1 MDSLTTFGYTKDGKV
16 YLKGYL
22 NFPDREIGLVKE
34 SEEASLQYF
43 IKRFELAENKVKEL
57 VEAVA
62 KTTNKGSYLMKLVH
76 MRTYLAEFNGLGDFP
91 TLFEK
96 LDELEQDI
104 RAYIQENRIK
114 NHEIKTNL
122 LKEAES
128 YSQGNNWNVFT
139 KKFKELKLR
148 WIKTGS
154 TFEEEEA
161 KFNEAFDKYYNT
173 FFERKNRFFEQRRE
187 LMENRRIRYEA
198 ILAEMAKINA
208 EMPENAQQQMT
219 HLQKQWK
226 VVGKINAR
234 FFKELTKKMQNEVKV
249 FNEKLK
255 RLQERIQAN
264 PIERKKELCEKVEG
278 MLRSDAALQIAI
290 VKSIQAEWK
299 RLGKLKHPMD
309 KDYNTRF
316 KIACNEI
323 FETFFLDQT
332 AKTKYEHFDE
342 KTRFEQLKIK
352 IRLLKDS
359 IKEDE
364 TILNQLNARD
374 GYFAKRYTGNS
385 GETGPIDMEKLNQI
399 NKLKTKQRILK
410 KLQSQLMS
418 NY

>member
-1 MDSLTTFGYTKDGKV
+1 MDSLNTFGYTKDGKV
-16 YLKGYL
+16 FLKGYF

-43 IKRFELAENKVKEL
+43 IKRFELAESKVTDL
-57 VEAVA
+57 A
-62 KTTNKGSYLMKLVH
+62 KAIQNTTNKGSYLMKLVH

-91 TLFEK
+91 SLFRK
-96 LDELEQDI
+96 LDELEAEI
-104 RAYIQENRIK
+104 RSYIHENRIK

-122 LKEAES
+122 LKEAEVL
-128 YSQGNNWNVFT
+128 SQGTNWNVFT

-154 TFEEEEA
+154 TFEDEEEI
-161 KFNEAFDKYYNT
+161 FNKAFDNYYNT
-173 FFERKNRFFEQRRE
+173 FFERKNQFFEQRKALLE
-187 LMENRRIRYEA
+187 SRRIRYEE
-198 ILAEMAKINA
+198 ILAEMARINA
-208 EMPENAQQQMT
+208 EMPENAQKEIT
-219 HLQKQWK
+219 RLQKQWK

-234 FFKELTKKMQNEVKV
+234 FFKELTKKMHAEVKI

-255 RLQERIQAN
+255 RLQERINAN

-278 MLRSDAALQIAI
+278 MLRTDEPLQIAL

-332 AKTKYEHFDE
+332 AKTKYEHFSE

-364 TILNQLNARD
+364 FVLNQLNARD
-374 GYFAKRYTGNS
+374 GYSANRRPVGS
-385 GETGPIDMEKLNQI
+385 EGSSIDMEKLNQI

>member
-16 YLKGYL
+16 YLKGYFD
-22 NFPDREIGLVKE
+22 FPDREIGVVKE

-43 IKRFELAENKVKEL
+43 VKRFELAANKVKEL
-57 VEAVA
+57 AQAVA
-62 KTTNKGSYLMKLVH
+62 TSTNKGSYLMKLIH
-76 MRTYLAEFNGLGDFP
+76 MRTYLAAFNGLGDFP
-91 TLFEK
+91 ALFRQ
-96 LDELEQDI
+96 LDELEKEI
-104 RAYIQENRIK
+104 RDYIHQNRIK
-114 NHEIKTNL
+114 NHEIKLGL
-122 LKEAES
+122 LKEAETL
-128 YSQGNNWNVFT
+128 SQGNNWNVFT

-154 TFEEEEA
+154 TFEEEEE

-173 FFERKNRFFEQRRE
+173 FFERKAQFFEQRKA
-187 LMENRRIRYEA
+187 LMEKRRIRYEEL
-198 ILAEMAKINA
+198 LAAMAKINA
-208 EMPENAQQQMT
+208 EMPDNAQQEMT
-219 HLQKQWK
+219 RLQKQWK

-234 FFKELTKKMQNEVKV
+234 FYKELTKKMNQEVKI

-255 RLQERIQAN
+255 KIQERIQAN
-264 PIERKKELCEKVEG
+264 PIERKKELCEKVEN
-278 MLRSDAALQIAI
+278 MLRTDAPLQIAL

-323 FETFFLDQT
+323 FETFFLDQA
-332 AKTKYEHFDE
+332 AKAKYEHFHE

-359 IKEDE
+359 IREDE
-364 TILNQLNARD
+364 QVLNQLNARD
-374 GYFAKRYTGNS
+374 GYPGRRLAGKTEN
-385 GETGPIDMEKLNQI
+385 TAPIDMEKLNQI

-410 KLQSQLMS
+410 KLQAQLMS

>member
-16 YLKGYL
+16 FLKGYFD
-22 NFPDREIGLVKE
+22 FPDREIGLVKE

-43 IKRFELAENKVKEL
+43 TKRFELAESKVAEL
-57 VEAVA
+57 A
-62 KTTNKGSYLMKLVH
+62 KAIQNTTNKGSYLMKLVH

-91 TLFEK
+91 SLFRK
-96 LDELEQDI
+96 LDELEAEI
-104 RAYIQENRIK
+104 RSYIHENRIK

-122 LKEAES
+122 LKEAEVL
-128 YSQGNNWNVFT
+128 SQGTNWNVFT

-154 TFEEEEA
+154 TFEDEEES
-161 KFNEAFDKYYNT
+161 FNKAFDNYYNT
-173 FFERKNRFFEQRRE
+173 FFERKNQFFEQRKALLE
-187 LMENRRIRYEA
+187 SRRIRYEE
-198 ILAEMAKINA
+198 IIAEMARINA
-208 EMPENAQQQMT
+208 EMPENAQQEIT
-219 HLQKQWK
+219 RLQKQWK

-234 FFKELTKKMQNEVKV
+234 FFKELTKKMHAEVKI

-255 RLQERIQAN
+255 RLQERINAN
-264 PIERKKELCEKVEG
+264 PIERKRELCEKVEG
-278 MLRSDAALQIAI
+278 MLRTDGPLQIAL

-332 AKTKYEHFDE
+332 AKTKYEHFSE

-364 TILNQLNARD
+364 FVLNQLNARD
-374 GYFAKRYTGNS
+374 GYSANRRS
-385 GETGPIDMEKLNQI
+385 GDSEGSPIDMEKLNQI

>member
-16 YLKGYL
+16 FLKGYFD
-22 NFPDREIGLVKE
+22 FPDREIGLVKE

-43 IKRFELAENKVKEL
+43 IKRFELAESKVAEL
-57 VEAVA
+57 AEAIQN
-62 KTTNKGSYLMKLVH
+62 TTNKGSYLMKLVH

-91 TLFEK
+91 SLFRK
-96 LDELEQDI
+96 LDELEAEI
-104 RAYIQENRIK
+104 RSYIHENRIK

-122 LKEAES
+122 LKEAEVL
-128 YSQGNNWNVFT
+128 SQGTNWNVFT

-154 TFEEEEA
+154 TFENEEES
-161 KFNEAFDKYYNT
+161 FNKAFDNYYNT
-173 FFERKNRFFEQRRE
+173 FFERKNQFFEQRKALLE
-187 LMENRRIRYEA
+187 SRRIRYEE
-198 ILAEMAKINA
+198 ILAEMARINA
-208 EMPENAQQQMT
+208 EMPENAQQEIT
-219 HLQKQWK
+219 RLQKQWK

-234 FFKELTKKMQNEVKV
+234 FFKELTKKMHAEVKI

-255 RLQERIQAN
+255 RLQERINAN

-278 MLRSDAALQIAI
+278 MLRTDEPLQIAL

-332 AKTKYEHFDE
+332 AKTKYEHFSE

-364 TILNQLNARD
+364 FVLNQLNARD
-374 GYFAKRYTGNS
+374 GYSANRRS
-385 GETGPIDMEKLNQI
+385 GDSEGSSIDMEKLNQI

>member
-1 MDSLTTFGYTKDGKV
+1 MDSLTTFGYTSDGKV
-16 YLKGYL
+16 FLKGYF

-43 IKRFELAENKVKEL
+43 IKRFELAENKVAEL
-57 VEAVA
+57 AQA
-62 KTTNKGSYLMKLVH
+62 IKNTTNKGSYLMKLIH
-76 MRTYLAEFNGLGDFP
+76 MRTYLTNFNGLGDFP
-91 TLFEK
+91 SLFRK
-96 LDELEQDI
+96 LDELEAEI
-104 RAYIQENRIK
+104 RAYIHENRVK

-122 LKEAES
+122 LKEAEALS
-128 YSQGNNWNVFT
+128 HGTNWNVFT
-139 KKFKELKLR
+139 KKFKDLKLR

-154 TFEEEEA
+154 TFEEEEES
-161 KFNEAFDKYYNT
+161 FNKAFDKYYNY
-173 FFERKNRFFEQRRE
+173 FFERKNQFFEQRR
-187 LMENRRIRYEA
+187 LLLENRRIRYEE
-198 ILAEMAKINA
+198 ILAAMSKINA
-208 EMPENAQQQMT
+208 EMPENAQQEMT
-219 HLQKQWK
+219 RLQKQWK

-234 FFKELTKKMQNEVKV
+234 FFKELTKKMNSEVKI

-255 RLQERIQAN
+255 RLQERINAN
-264 PIERKKELCEKVEG
+264 PIERKKELCEKVEN
-278 MLRSDAALQIAI
+278 MLRTDAPLQIAL

-332 AKTKYEHFDE
+332 AKTKYEHFNE

-364 TILNQLNARD
+364 IVLNQLNARD
-374 GYFAKRYTGNS
+374 GYAAKRHTGDS
-385 GETGPIDMEKLNQI
+385 ESSSIDMEKLNQI

>member
-16 YLKGYL
+16 FLKGYFD
-22 NFPDREIGLVKE
+22 FPDREIGLVKE

-43 IKRFELAENKVKEL
+43 IKRFELAENKVAEL
-57 VEAVA
+57 TEAIES
-62 KTTNKGSYLMKLVH
+62 TTNKGSYLMKLVH
-76 MRTYLAEFNGLGDFP
+76 MRTYLTEFNGLGDFP
-91 TLFEK
+91 SLFHK
-96 LDELEQDI
+96 LDELETEI
-104 RAYIQENRIK
+104 RSYIQENRVK

-122 LKEAES
+122 LKEAEVLS
-128 YSQGNNWNVFT
+128 HGSNWNVFT

-154 TFEEEEA
+154 TFEEEEDG
-161 KFNEAFDKYYNT
+161 FNSTFDSYYNS
-173 FFERKNRFFEQRRE
+173 FFERKNQFFEQRKALLE
-187 LMENRRIRYEA
+187 SRRIRYEE
-198 ILAEMAKINA
+198 ILAEMAEINA
-208 EMPENAQQQMT
+208 KMPENAQQEIAR
-219 HLQKQWK
+219 LQKQWK

-234 FFKELTKKMQNEVKV
+234 FFKELTKKMYGEVKI

-255 RLQERIQAN
+255 RLQERINAN
-264 PIERKKELCEKVEG
+264 PIDRKKDLCEKVEN
-278 MLRSDAALQIAI
+278 MLRTDEPLQIAL

-332 AKTKYEHFDE
+332 AKTKYEHFSE

-364 TILNQLNARD
+364 TVLNQLNARD
-374 GYFAKRYTGNS
+374 GYSANRYVGDS
-385 GETGPIDMEKLNQI
+385 EGSSIDMEKLNQI

>member
-16 YLKGYL
+16 FLKGYFD
-22 NFPDREIGLVKE
+22 FPDREIGLVKE

-43 IKRFELAENKVKEL
+43 IKRFELAENKVAEL
-57 VEAVA
+57 A
-62 KTTNKGSYLMKLVH
+62 KAIQNTTNKGSYLMKLVH

-91 TLFEK
+91 SLFRK
-96 LDELEQDI
+96 LDELEAEI
-104 RAYIQENRIK
+104 RSYIHENRIK

-122 LKEAES
+122 LKEAEVL
-128 YSQGNNWNVFT
+128 SQGTNWNVFT

-154 TFEEEEA
+154 TFEEEEES
-161 KFNEAFDKYYNT
+161 FNKAFDNYYNT
-173 FFERKNRFFEQRRE
+173 FFERKTQFFEQRKALLE
-187 LMENRRIRYEA
+187 SRRIRYEE
-198 ILAEMAKINA
+198 ILAAMARINA
-208 EMPENAQQQMT
+208 EMPENAQQEIT
-219 HLQKQWK
+219 RLQKQWK

-234 FFKELTKKMQNEVKV
+234 FFKELTKKMQAEVKT

-255 RLQERIQAN
+255 RLQERINAN

-278 MLRSDAALQIAI
+278 MLRTDQPLQIAL

-332 AKTKYEHFDE
+332 AKTKYEHFSE

-364 TILNQLNARD
+364 FVLNQLNARD
-374 GYFAKRYTGNS
+374 GYSANRRS
-385 GETGPIDMEKLNQI
+385 GDSEGSSIDMEKLNQI

>member
-16 YLKGYL
+16 FLKGYFD
-22 NFPDREIGLVKE
+22 FPDREIGLVKE

-43 IKRFELAENKVKEL
+43 IKRFELAENKVAEL
-57 VEAVA
+57 AKAVA
-62 KTTNKGSYLMKLVH
+62 STTNKGSYLMKLVH
-76 MRTYLAEFNGLGDFP
+76 MRTYLTEFNGLGDFP
-91 TLFEK
+91 ALFRK
-96 LDELEQDI
+96 LDELEAEI
-104 RAYIQENRIK
+104 RAYIYENRIK
-114 NHEIKTNL
+114 NHQIKTEL
-122 LKEAES
+122 LKEAEALS
-128 YSQGNNWNVFT
+128 RGTNWNVFT

-154 TFEEEEA
+154 TFEEEEER
-161 KFNEAFDKYYNT
+161 FNNAFDNYYNT
-173 FFERKNRFFEQRRE
+173 FFKRKTEFFEQRKALLEKRK
-187 LMENRRIRYEA
+187 IRYEE
-198 ILAEMAKINA
+198 ILAAMAKINA
-208 EMPENAQQQMT
+208 EMPENAQQEMT
-219 HLQKQWK
+219 RLQKQWK

-234 FFKELTKKMQNEVKV
+234 FFKELTKKMNDEVKI
-249 FNEKLK
+249 FNEKL
-255 RLQERIQAN
+255 RILQERINAN
-264 PIERKKELCEKVEG
+264 PIERKKELCEKVEN
-278 MLRSDAALQIAI
+278 MLHTDKPLQIAL

-332 AKTKYEHFDE
+332 AKTKYEHFNE

-364 TILNQLNARD
+364 AVLNQLNARD
-374 GYFAKRYTGNS
+374 GYPANRHSSNS
-385 GETGPIDMEKLNQI
+385 EGRSIDMEKLNQI

>member
-16 YLKGYL
+16 FLKGYFD
-22 NFPDREIGLVKE
+22 FPDREIGLVKE

-43 IKRFELAENKVKEL
+43 IKRFELAESKVAEL
-57 VEAVA
+57 AEAIQN
-62 KTTNKGSYLMKLVH
+62 TTNKGSYLMKLVH

-91 TLFEK
+91 SLFRK
-96 LDELEQDI
+96 LDELEAEI
-104 RAYIQENRIK
+104 RSYIHENRIK

-122 LKEAES
+122 LKEAEVL
-128 YSQGNNWNVFT
+128 SQGTNWNVFT

-154 TFEEEEA
+154 TFEDEEES
-161 KFNEAFDKYYNT
+161 FNKAFDNYYNT
-173 FFERKNRFFEQRRE
+173 FFERKNQFFEQRKALLE
-187 LMENRRIRYEA
+187 SRRIRYEE
-198 ILAEMAKINA
+198 ILAEMARINA
-208 EMPENAQQQMT
+208 EMPENAQQEIT
-219 HLQKQWK
+219 RLQKQWK

-234 FFKELTKKMQNEVKV
+234 FFKELTKKMHTEVKI

-255 RLQERIQAN
+255 RLQERINAN

-278 MLRSDAALQIAI
+278 MLRTDEPLQIAL

-332 AKTKYEHFDE
+332 AKTKYEHFSE

-364 TILNQLNARD
+364 FVLNQLNARD
-374 GYFAKRYTGNS
+374 GYSANRRS
-385 GETGPIDMEKLNQI
+385 GDSEGSSIDMEKLNQI